1 MVMVS
6 VSETYD
12 IQTKVNKMTLIGIHT
27 PKKSLIQKTY
37 PGLAMNCKYW
47 RIDHVDVDIAA
58 VSTLPLSPEQVG
70 FDTGDVAPQ
79 DMLNPIL
86 YKACSNDS
94 WSTLEARLNGLMT
107 QASLPSPYV
116 APTFS
121 GNMAE
126 CEDDSV
132 TTLTDEHGVYYSL
145 LSDHDGFRIAG
156 VQQGLSMHGLVPL
169 VFEALYS
176 HGESGATVG
185 GDSAPGIVEGAD
197 GLVNYGIQA
206 YRMRGHARPMPR
218 INTTYLTGVEPVK
231 EAAVENTNYVRN
243 GMGDGTPAN
252 FQKEMPDVPPIM
264 LGCVV
269 MPPMTNTPMWFRMVV
284 RAFIEFTDVRPIT
297 EIASFYGMSTQYAP
311 EVYHSNYAT
320 LSRNMEQKTD
330 MVDGRGVEKIDKI
343 MEGA

>member
-12 IQTKVNKMTLIGIHT
+12 VQTKVNKMTLIGIHT
-27 PKKSLIQKTY
+27 PKKALIQKMY

-47 RIDHVDVDIAA
+47 RIDHIDVDIAA
-58 VSTLPLSPEQVG
+58 VSTLPLSPDQVG
-70 FDTGDVAPQ
+70 FDTGDIAPQ

-86 YKACSNDS
+86 YKAVSNDS

-116 APTFS
+116 APTFA

-132 TTLTDEHGVYYSL
+132 TGLSDEHGVYYSL
-145 LSDHDGFRIAG
+145 LSNRDGFRVAG

-176 HGESGATVG
+176 HGENGATIG

-197 GLVNYGIQA
+197 GLTKYGVQA
-206 YRMRGHARPMPR
+206 YRMRGQARPMPR
-218 INTTYLTGVEPVK
+218 LNTTYLTGLTGKTGEV
-231 EAAVENTNYVRN
+231 AGTDYQTN
-243 GMGDGTPAN
+243 GMGDGVPVNT
-252 FQKEMPDVPPIM
+252 QIQMPECPPVM
-264 LGCVV
+264 VACVV
-269 MPPMTNTPMWFRMVV
+269 MPPMTNTPMWFRMVC
-284 RAFIEFTDVRPIT
+284 RAYVEFTDVRPMTDISGF
-297 EIASFYGMSTQYAP
+297 ADMSLTVAP
-311 EVYHSNYAT
+311 IVYHSNYAQ
-320 LSRNMEQKTD
+320 LSKNMDAKTD